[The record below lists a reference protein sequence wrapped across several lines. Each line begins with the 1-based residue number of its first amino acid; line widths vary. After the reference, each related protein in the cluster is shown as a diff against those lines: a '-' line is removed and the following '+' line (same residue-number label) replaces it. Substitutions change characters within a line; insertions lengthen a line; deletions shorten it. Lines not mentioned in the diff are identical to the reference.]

1 MKLVV
6 FVSDQVNLLCTESG
20 TNKSKERK
28 RERKRER
35 FFKKNHSNLGLE
47 HANLVNY

>member
-28 RERKRER
+28 RERKREN
-35 FFKKNHSNLGLE
+35 F
-47 HANLVNY
+47 LVCIVGRGKGNS

>member
-20 TNKSKERK
+20 TNKSKERERG
-28 RERKRER
+28 RERERDSSKRTTPI
-35 FFKKNHSNLGLE
+35 
-47 HANLVNY
+47 

>member
-20 TNKSKERK
+20 TNKSKERERG
-28 RERKRER
+28 RERERDSSKRITPI
-35 FFKKNHSNLGLE
+35 
-47 HANLVNY
+47 

>member
-28 RERKRER
+28 RERKREILQKEPLQFR
-35 FFKKNHSNLGLE
+35 T
-47 HANLVNY
+47 

>member
-20 TNKSKERK
+20 TNKSKEREGEK
-28 RERKRER
+28 EREILQKEPLQ
-35 FFKKNHSNLGLE
+35 FGT
-47 HANLVNY
+47 